1 MKKVETI
8 FKHRSR
14 SGSIFG
20 IFIIFYFSLSAKSRR
35 LGLKPLSVL
44 FLSPPDRTFD
54 DGRRKKERPAAPLVR
69 SPDTATIA
77 IAPLH
82 LSLSLS
88 RSGGVPWDGPGEKA
102 HKVFYNDLSADPLS
116 RTVSSV
122 RPQDGAKEMERNEAT
137 AKHVAWPSCA
147 WLLLRFFPFPVGHSV
162 AAHVRHVS
170 SSTTNRGHEYVPLL
184 GSFKIYFLGAKINGI

>member
-1 MKKVETI
+1 MMVAVKKNARRPLW
-8 FKHRSR
+8 FAHRTPPR
-14 SGSIFG
+14 SPS
-20 IFIIFYFSLSAKSRR
+20 
-35 LGLKPLSVL
+35 PLS
-44 FLSPPDRTFD
+44 
-54 DGRRKKERPAAPLVR
+54 
-69 SPDTATIA
+69 I
-77 IAPLH
+77 
-82 LSLSLS
+82 SLS

-162 AAHVRHVS
+162 AAPVRSMDVLWS
-170 SSTTNRGHEYVPLL
+170 PIFNPPQGTMYLYSGKQDRYAAVFEGV
-184 GSFKIYFLGAKINGI
+184 GDDGK